1 MSLMIVKK
9 EVFDLGFV
17 MKVVEGSNDLQLLRL
32 AGDSLLANQKYQ
44 EVLTLINKL
53 LDKDDKYVHYL
64 IVHLTNNTK
73 SADSL
78 KLREIL
84 NKLPKPDLIT
94 DSNILRQL
102 EQDYQSMTKKLGEN
116 VQTTEISKKIKKKK
130 KTKLP
135 KNYDPN
141 VIPDPERWL
150 PKYERKGYKKMKKH
164 KKNIRVTQ
172 GADANNQD
180 TIGKMN
186 AQSTVNQEV
195 STSTFV
201 NKKKKFQKK
210 KK

>member
-1 MSLMIVKK
+1 M
-9 EVFDLGFV
+9 
-17 MKVVEGSNDLQLLRL
+17 
-32 AGDSLLANQKYQ
+32 
-44 EVLTLINKL
+44 
-53 LDKDDKYVHYL
+53 
-64 IVHLTNNTK
+64 
-73 SADSL
+73 
-78 KLREIL
+78 
-84 NKLPKPDLIT
+84 PKPDLIT

-172 GADANNQD
+172 GADANN
-180 TIGKMN
+180 
-186 AQSTVNQEV
+186 
-195 STSTFV
+195 
-201 NKKKKFQKK
+201 
-210 KK
+210 